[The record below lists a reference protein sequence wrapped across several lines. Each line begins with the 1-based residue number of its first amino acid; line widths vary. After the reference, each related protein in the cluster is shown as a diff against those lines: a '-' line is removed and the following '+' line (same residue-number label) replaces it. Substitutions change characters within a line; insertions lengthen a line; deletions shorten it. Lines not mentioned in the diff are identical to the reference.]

1 MDNVTIIVIGIISVL
16 FGVGNRIAVH
26 GTHGTKGKIYY
37 FFEIWRDA
45 VCYFITAII
54 VYFFLTIRLPNV
66 KSEGI
71 LSTSD
76 FILGIV
82 FLLGILGWL
91 PYFAKNITEGINV
104 IISKVLKK

>member
-1 MDNVTIIVIGIISVL
+1 MIVIGIISVL
-16 FGVGNRIAVH
+16 FGVGSRIAVYKP
-26 GTHGTKGKIYY
+26 KGEIYY

-45 VCYFITAII
+45 VCYFITVII
-54 VYFFLTIRLPNV
+54 GYFFLIIRWPNV
-66 KSEGI
+66 KSDGI

-91 PYFAKNITEGINV
+91 PYLAKNITQGIDV